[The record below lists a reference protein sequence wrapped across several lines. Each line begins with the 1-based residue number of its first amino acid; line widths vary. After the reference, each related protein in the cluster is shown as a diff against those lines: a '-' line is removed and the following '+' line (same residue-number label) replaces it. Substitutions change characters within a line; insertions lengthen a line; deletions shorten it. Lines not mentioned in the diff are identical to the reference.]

1 MIYSFDYVKIKKF
14 WEKIFVINIINKG
27 LVFGIYM
34 EFLLIN
40 KKIYYLMEKWVR
52 NRYFIKK

>member
-34 EFLLIN
+34 EFLLIS

>member
-14 WEKIFVINIINKG
+14 WEKISVINITNKG
-27 LVFGIYM
+27 LVSGIYM
-34 EFLLIN
+34 ELLLIN
-40 KKIYYLMEKWVR
+40 KKIHHPMEKWAR